1 MIAAMN
7 AERIK
12 LTSTRSPYWC
22 IAVVVVLAVAVAG
35 LTGATSTAPLGPS
48 PGESAWTALIGL
60 NAFGVLVLMIM
71 AVLAVTSEYRFGTIR
86 TTFQA
91 IPKRSTVLLAKAGV
105 FGALAVA
112 VTLVLA
118 VVGIF
123 LVRGLAGSS
132 SGIELGDPGVVR
144 QIWGTPV
151 IAALYVLIG
160 LGVGAI
166 VRHTAGAIVIV
177 LIWNLALESILSIL
191 PKVGEHIAPFL
202 PFANG
207 SRFLNEGAGDT
218 QYHWNVYGSLIYFAV
233 FAVIVFVI
241 GIVMTERRDA

>member
-1 MIAAMN
+1 MN

-22 IAVVVVLAVAVAG
+22 IAVVVVLAVAVAA

-177 LIWNLALESILSIL
+177 LI
-191 PKVGEHIAPFL
+191 
-202 PFANG
+202 
-207 SRFLNEGAGDT
+207 
-218 QYHWNVYGSLIYFAV
+218 
-233 FAVIVFVI
+233 
-241 GIVMTERRDA
+241 